1 MPHQFSLAHL
11 CENVLTLLLFQ
22 LLFILQHI
30 TKFVCTVRVCPS
42 VCWSVIWFS
51 RLLSI
56 FLFCCYYYC
65 SVFFALSDTSSSQC
79 CVCGWGISD
88 IFVYITDLTCWTI
101 YSICGWHAVS
111 NCWECLFRWVIFLR
125 HLFSIEFFN
134 RSVHTSINFEVMFTR
149 KAHADICQTWTYYI
163 FDRLISCIFY
173 LTASRNAWVKGDWFV
188 VWSGSNI

>member
-1 MPHQFSLAHL
+1 M
-11 CENVLTLLLFQ
+11 
-22 LLFILQHI
+22 
-30 TKFVCTVRVCPS
+30 
-42 VCWSVIWFS
+42 CW
-51 RLLSI
+51 
-56 FLFCCYYYC
+56 LFCSFNYSSSC
-65 SVFFALSDTSSSQC
+65 STSQCLFVLYEYVRPFVGRWYGSVVCFLSFCFVVIIIVLFFFFALSDTSSSQC

-134 RSVHTSINFEVMFTR
+134 RSVHTSIDFEVMFTR

-173 LTASRNAWVKGDWFV
+173 LTASRNAWLKGDWFV